1 MQSLSSFKESE
12 MRKIFFV
19 LCLCLLFCNVFSQ
32 NISFIYEARYKLNS
46 DKADY
51 KNELFYLDVSDKES
65 LFRSERD
72 RSSDS
77 LIEKTGYGLG
87 FKLLYNH
94 QYYTQ
99 KKLAEKKVNRII
111 STPIFSDLYALP
123 IENLAWKILQNKLK
137 IGDFDCQRAELVYGG
152 RKWIA
157 WFTQEIPLQDGPYVF
172 NGLPGLIIKIS
183 DELSDYRFELI
194 KIKKDTHQI
203 THLIPKKE
211 ITWDI
216 LKQLE
221 LSYYKDPYAEVK
233 TRNIGYVNANEKGER
248 IEMSM
253 KQMTENMRKNIRD
266 TYNPIEL
273 DQAVKYD

>member
-1 MQSLSSFKESE
+1 MK
-12 MRKIFFV
+12 KVFFIS
-19 LCLCLLFCNVFSQ
+19 CLCLLFCNTFSQ
-32 NISFIYEARYKLNS
+32 NISFIYELKYKLNS
-46 DKADY
+46 NKTDY
-51 KNELFYLDVSDKES
+51 KDELFYLDVSDEES
-65 LFRSERD
+65 IFRSERD

-99 KKLAEKKVNRII
+99 KKLIERRVNKII
-111 STPIFSDLYALP
+111 STPIFSDIYALP
-123 IENLAWKILQNKLK
+123 IENLNWQILHDKLK
-137 IGDFDCQRAELVYGG
+137 IENFDCQRAELTYGG

-157 WFTQEIPLQDGPYVF
+157 WFTQEIPMQDGPYVF

-183 DELSDYRFELI
+183 DEMSDYSFELI
-194 KIKKDTHQI
+194 KIKKNSNQI
-203 THLIPKKE
+203 AHLIPKKE
-211 ITWDI
+211 ITWDT
-216 LKQLE
+216 LKMLE
-221 LSYYKDPYAEVK
+221 LNYYKDPYAEVK
-233 TRNIGYVNANEKGER
+233 ARNIGYVNANEKGER

-273 DQAVKYD
+273 DKAVKYE